1 MSKSEIPVFE
11 VKSYTDLKGRLVQV
25 FDPLSADGQKKFKGR
40 VSVQFHPQ
48 MTPMTVEFPFDK
60 EKTLEGCFATFD
72 EVAGPHI
79 AELQKKQMEQISR
92 IVSARTMPK
101 FPPAK
106 G

>member
-1 MSKSEIPVFE
+1 MSKSESPIYE

-40 VSVQFHPQ
+40 VSFQFHPQ
-48 MTPMTVEFPFDK
+48 MPTMTVEFAFDK

-72 EVAGPHI
+72 EVASPYI
-79 AELQKKQMEQISR
+79 AEQQKKQMEQMSR
-92 IVSARTMPK
+92 IVAARTMPK
-101 FPPAK
+101 FPPVK